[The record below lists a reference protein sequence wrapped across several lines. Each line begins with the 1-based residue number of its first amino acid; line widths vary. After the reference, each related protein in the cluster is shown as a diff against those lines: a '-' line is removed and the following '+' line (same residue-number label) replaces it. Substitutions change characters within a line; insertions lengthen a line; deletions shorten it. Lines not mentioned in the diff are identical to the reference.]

1 MPLLKRECF
10 QAPLPL
16 FNDMKDDGFMKM
28 IHTELPPEAEL
39 MIELRCR
46 EIWAC
51 EDVDTIKAFCIDMM
65 KNHARAEAVLSKAM
79 MRVIELEATLAVMK
93 APTKKT
99 TGIYKLRWW
108 MEQLHMHWKYRKI
121 IKKRHSRDA

>member
-1 MPLLKRECF
+1 
-10 QAPLPL
+10 
-16 FNDMKDDGFMKM
+16 MKDDGFMKM

-51 EDVDTIKAFCIDMM
+51 EDIDRIKAFCIDMM

-79 MRVIELEATLAVMK
+79 MKVIELEATFVVLQTRA
-93 APTKKT
+93 KKS

-108 MEQLHMHWKYRKI
+108 AEQFYMHWKYRKI
-121 IKKRHSRDA
+121 TKRHSHRA

>member
-1 MPLLKRECF
+1 
-10 QAPLPL
+10 
-16 FNDMKDDGFMKM
+16 MKNDGFIKM

-51 EDVDTIKAFCIDMM
+51 DDVDTIKAFCIDMM
-65 KNHARAEAVLSKAM
+65 KNHARAETVLSKAM

-93 APTKKT
+93 APTRKT
-99 TGIYKLRWW
+99 TGIHKVRWW
-108 MEQLHMHWKYRKI
+108 LEQLSMHWKHRKI
-121 IKKRHSRDA
+121 IKKRHSREA